1 MSSLPMT
8 SQELANTI
16 TYLRKVFVGPF
27 EVDNFLST
35 LSALEREYQRVRKEE
50 QKKVSIHR

>member
-8 SQELANTI
+8 SQELASTI

-27 EVDNFLST
+27 EVDNFVST

-50 QKKVSIHR
+50 QKKVSAHR